1 MTVGATQ
8 VGGRLGEST
17 TGGTAQDGAYARST
31 RDLAFPGS
39 LRSREAVMAHWPKTI
54 SGNIFTI
61 ALAILVVPMLVWFLI
76 TLPIVFQL
84 GLAAV
89 ALACVALAVWRHRVE
104 AARERNWVGEF
115 SFGDVVRRRHA
126 DEALEVAAH

>member
-1 MTVGATQ
+1 
-8 VGGRLGEST
+8 
-17 TGGTAQDGAYARST
+17 
-31 RDLAFPGS
+31 
-39 LRSREAVMAHWPKTI
+39 MAHWPKTI

-76 TLPIVFQL
+76 TLPAMFQW

-89 ALACVALAVWRHRVE
+89 ALACVALSIWRRRID

-115 SFGDVVRRRHA
+115 SFGDVVRRRRA
-126 DEALEVAAH
+126 DEALEVAAR